1 MKAHL
6 SELPELEYLI
16 TYKKY
21 NKYLSTYGDNI
32 KLFIN
37 PKTNRIHGSYTLGY
51 TDTGR
56 LSSMKPNIQN
66 FPREEW
72 YRKLFIPQ
80 NDNVLVCADF
90 SQVEVRVAA
99 ILSGEENM
107 LKAYRE
113 GKDLYKH
120 TASLLFRKPEEEIT
134 KEERQRAKAVV
145 LGLQFGMGY
154 KTLCKYALN
163 YGVKLSE
170 EESNTLVVRYKE
182 AYPRLTAWQVET
194 TTIASELL
202 STQTVCGMKRKL
214 SDDNYYTCSLNTPV
228 QGSAAEVILVA
239 LTVLDEY
246 IQKNNLSAKIVA
258 TVHDEILV
266 ECSKEDS
273 QVVKKAL
280 ETIMHK
286 AFIFVFDK
294 VGIKGADANIVEA
307 HIGGNWYEAK

>member
-1 MKAHL
+1 
-6 SELPELEYLI
+6 
-16 TYKKY
+16 
-21 NKYLSTYGDNI
+21 
-32 KLFIN
+32 
-37 PKTNRIHGSYTLGY
+37 
-51 TDTGR
+51 
-56 LSSMKPNIQN
+56 
-66 FPREEW
+66 
-72 YRKLFIPQ
+72 
-80 NDNVLVCADF
+80 
-90 SQVEVRVAA
+90 
-99 ILSGEENM
+99 
-107 LKAYRE
+107 
-113 GKDLYKH
+113 
-120 TASLLFRKPEEEIT
+120 
-134 KEERQRAKAVV
+134 
-145 LGLQFGMGY
+145 
-154 KTLCKYALN
+154 
-163 YGVKLSE
+163 
-170 EESNTLVVRYKE
+170 
-182 AYPRLTAWQVET
+182 
-194 TTIASELL
+194 
-202 STQTVCGMKRKL
+202 MKRKL